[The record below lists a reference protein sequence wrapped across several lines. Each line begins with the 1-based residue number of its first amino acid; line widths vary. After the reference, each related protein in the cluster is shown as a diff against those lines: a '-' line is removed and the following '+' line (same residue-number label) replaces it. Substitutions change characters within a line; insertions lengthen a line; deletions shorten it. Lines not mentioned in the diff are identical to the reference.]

1 MSKNIREQ
9 MRDLRRDFEFG
20 TLDVN
25 EVPLNPIDLFKKW
38 LNDAVNENVK
48 DANAFMLS
56 TVQNDW
62 PDARILL
69 IRDIVEDGFHFY
81 TNYGSKKAADI
92 MANEKAAATIFWPE
106 LERQIRLK
114 VKLNKLD
121 SNLSDDYFKTRPRKS
136 QIGAWAS
143 KQSAILDSRNTLDE
157 RLAHFDEEFKG
168 KEVPRPEFWGGYH
181 AKIYGFEF
189 WQGRNS
195 RLHDRIVYQLSN
207 DSWEIIR
214 LYP

>member
-9 MRDLRRDFEFG
+9 MRDLRRNFEMG
-20 TLDVN
+20 TLDQKD
-25 EVPLNPIDLFKKW
+25 VPEQPIELLKSW
-38 LNDAVNENVK
+38 LNDAVKAEVK

-56 TVQNDW
+56 TEVDGW

-81 TNYGSKKAADI
+81 TNYGSKKAKDI
-92 MANEKAAATIFWPE
+92 ASNQKAAATIFWPD
-106 LERQIRLK
+106 LERQVRLK
-114 VKLNKLD
+114 IELSKLD
-121 SNLSDDYFKTRPRKS
+121 SKLSDDYFNTRPRLS

-143 KQSAILDSRNTLDE
+143 KQSELLESRAILEE
-157 RLAHFDEEFKG
+157 RLDYYQKEFEG
-168 KEVPRPEFWGGYH
+168 KEVKRPEFWGGYH
-181 AKIYGFEF
+181 AKIVRYEF

-195 RLHDRIVYQLSN
+195 RLHDRITYEAEGEAWKVA
-207 DSWEIIR
+207 R

>member
-20 TLDVN
+20 TLDVKD
-25 EVPLNPIDLFKKW
+25 VPENPIELLKSW
-38 LNDAVNENVK
+38 LKDAVNANVK

-56 TVQNDW
+56 TVQNNW

-69 IRDIVEDGFHFY
+69 IRDIVEEGFHFY
-81 TNYGSKKAADI
+81 TNYGSKKASDI
-92 MANEKAAATIFWPE
+92 ENNNKAAATIFWPD
-106 LERQIRLK
+106 LERQVRMKIELSRL
-114 VKLNKLD
+114 D
-121 SNLSDDYFKTRPRKS
+121 PQLSDDYFRTRPRKS

-143 KQSAILDSRNTLDE
+143 KQSNLLDSRKALEE
-157 RLAHFDEEFKG
+157 RIAYYEAKFEG
-168 KEVPRPEFWGGYH
+168 KAVSRPEFWGGYY
-181 AKIYGFEF
+181 AKIIEYEF

-195 RLHDRIVYQLSN
+195 RLHDRITYTAEGTDWNV
-207 DSWEIIR
+207 ER